1 MQFNFGATG
10 TPSSNPSSSTAAP
23 HRVLELFAG
32 VGGFHHGLEQ
42 VNLQRQAAGLPRA
55 FEVVWANQWEPGC
68 KKQHAA
74 SVYAARWGQNPV
86 NRNLFDVLEDS
97 AELARIDALA
107 PTMLVGGFPCQ
118 DYSVA
123 KPASQS
129 EGLEGKK
136 GVLWWG
142 IHRLL
147 QMRIAAGQPIQQLML
162 ENVDRLIN
170 SPSKCRGRDF
180 AIILSSLETLGYAVA
195 WQVVN
200 AANYGFA
207 QKRKRVFIVAVHEST
222 AQYKQWTAASVHPET
237 LLTQTSPLA
246 QGLPVQLKGE
256 IASFTLGTDILDTQ
270 DHYVPKAG
278 GKSPFAQAGVCI
290 GKTIWT
296 AATETPALT
305 DFSAFVGQPKAITL
319 GDVVQRTTDVPESF
333 YLDEDSLARW
343 EYLKGAKAVDRVTT
357 EGFAYTFTEGGL
369 NFPDALDKPSRTVI
383 TGEGGAAPSRTKHVV
398 GTADGRLRR
407 LVPEELE
414 ELNGF
419 PRGFTQLPG
428 VSDVKRA
435 FIMGNALVTGV
446 VACIGAAMVAD
457 CADKPLDT
465 PVKTEPAIQ
474 AHQPSLNEVGII
486 ISEESLMV
494 GWNVPRES
502 SNEGMDIAKQS
513 TDCPA
518 SGVEWA
524 TSRSEQCDSLRSL
537 PCTTMDNGIARV
549 LL

>member
-1 MQFNFGATG
+1 MQFNVGATG
-10 TPSSNPSSSTAAP
+10 TPSGHLPSYPAAP

-42 VNLQRQAAGLPRA
+42 VNQQRQAAGLPRA

-74 SVYAARWGQNPV
+74 GVYAARWGQAPV
-86 NRNLFDVLEDS
+86 NRNLFDVLDDD

-129 EGLEGKK
+129 QGLEGKK

-180 AIILSSLETLGYAVA
+180 AIILSSLESLGYAVA

-207 QKRKRVFIVAVHEST
+207 QKRKRVFIVAVHAST
-222 AQYKQWTAASVHPET
+222 AQYQQWTAAAVCPAA
-237 LLTQTSPLA
+237 LLTQVSPLA
-246 QGLPVQLKGE
+246 QGLPVDLNGA
-256 IASFTLGTDILDTQ
+256 IASFSLGADILDTQ
-270 DHYVPKAG
+270 DTYEPTVG
-278 GKSPFAQAGVCI
+278 GKSRFAHAGMCI
-290 GKTIWT
+290 GGTVWT
-296 AATETPALT
+296 AATKAPVLT

-319 GDVVQRTTDVPESF
+319 GDVVQRTTDVPASF
-333 YLDEDSLARW
+333 YLDDHSLARW
-343 EYLKGAKAVDRVTT
+343 QYLKGAKAVDRVTA

-369 NFPDALDKPSRTVI
+369 AFPDALDKPSRTVI

-398 GTADGRLRR
+398 RTADGRLRR

-419 PRGFTQLPG
+419 PRGFTQAPG

-446 VACIGAAMVAD
+446 VSCIGAAMVAVRGD
-457 CADKPLDT
+457 QALDTLVNVAPATETQRPLFDDGTGTLEKPLFAGED
-465 PVKTEPAIQ
+465 AQ
-474 AHQPSLNEVGII
+474 SQSSLGGI
-486 ISEESLMV
+486 
-494 GWNVPRES
+494 
-502 SNEGMDIAKQS
+502 DI
-513 TDCPA
+513 
-518 SGVEWA
+518 E
-524 TSRSEQCDSLRSL
+524 TSRSSRLWVRRDLGTAAFSSVRIGSPLTPNTPSTQY
-537 PCTTMDNGIARV
+537 
-549 LL
+549 